1 MPILSWLNRLCS
13 AVDPAEQTNSQEP
26 SLFEEGVV
34 VESIEPGGKGR
45 VKLYG
50 VYWSARSSMSL
61 QWSIPVDTPITVQG
75 RRGLTL
81 IVEPLT
87 DSSPVLSMASF
98 QKRSAEL
105 GYSCVSGCH
114 IQEQRTQHM
123 EIET

>member
-1 MPILSWLNRLCS
+1 MSILSWLNRLCS
-13 AVDPAEQTNSQEP
+13 SVEPAERIKKQEP

-50 VYWSARSSMSL
+50 IYWSAKSSASS
-61 QWSIPVDTPITVQG
+61 QWSIPVDTPITVKE

-87 DSSPVLSMASF
+87 DSGLVTINGFFPKALS
-98 QKRSAEL
+98 
-105 GYSCVSGCH
+105 GTW
-114 IQEQRTQHM
+114 IQLRKWMSYTRT
-123 EIET
+123 TYPAYGD